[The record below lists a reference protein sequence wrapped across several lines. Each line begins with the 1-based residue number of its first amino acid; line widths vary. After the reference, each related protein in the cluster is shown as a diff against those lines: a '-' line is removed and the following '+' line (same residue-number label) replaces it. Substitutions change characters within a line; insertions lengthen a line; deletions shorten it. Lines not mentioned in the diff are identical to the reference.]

1 MCILAPFAWD
11 TSRLAI
17 TRSLSTSLPLSVAL
31 FTASHT
37 FLSRIRFSRGAL
49 SSHPLAG
56 CLHAATTADGGEGA
70 VTTFGDL
77 IRRRDDGERRRQS

>member
-17 TRSLSTSLPLSVAL
+17 TRSLSTSLLFSVTP

-37 FLSRIRFSRGAL
+37 FLRIRFSHGAL

-77 IRRRDDGERRRQS
+77 IRRRDDGERWRQS

>member
-1 MCILAPFAWD
+1 MCVFQLL
-11 TSRLAI
+11 SRG
-17 TRSLSTSLPLSVAL
+17 TRLDSLSLALSLPLSVTL

-37 FLSRIRFSRGAL
+37 FLRIRFSRGAL

-77 IRRRDDGERRRQS
+77 IRRRDDGERRRRRRQS